1 LSWRRRRSITQPQP
15 RSRPTKSPFL
25 GAIDLLHA
33 SALEPNVFEE
43 AQIDALI
50 DQIQDEINTHD
61 AHID

>member
-1 LSWRRRRSITQPQP
+1 
-15 RSRPTKSPFL
+15 
-25 GAIDLLHA
+25 
-33 SALEPNVFEE
+33 VFEE